1 MRSNIH
7 RKERQLIGFFLFCPL
22 LLLFT
27 FGIYP
32 MIALIEYS
40 FTSLNGL
47 SPTKNYVGLTNY
59 IKILTDSSYLRVLF
73 NSLVY
78 FISGFIQIVIAL
90 FFAILL
96 SGKVKGCNF
105 FKATFVFPCLISGM
119 AVAMLFRL
127 FGFIQIVIALFFA
140 ILLSGKVKGCNF
152 FKATFVFPCLISGMA
167 VAMLFRLF
175 LSPGG
180 SFDRLLT
187 LLGLEGSIRYWLGD
201 PRVVN
206 YTLGAISIWR
216 HTGKSFILYFGA
228 IKCIPVEHYKLAE
241 IEGASWLQR
250 IRYVILPGIHIVL
263 KINFILLTIGAISTF
278 ELPMILTNGSNG
290 TATFLLQTMKTAFDK
305 KMFGL
310 AASMAV
316 IVSLVIL
323 MITTLQNKFYK
334 GEEDD

>member
-1 MRSNIH
+1 MRNNTNK
-7 RKERQLIGFFLFCPL
+7 KERQLISFFLFCPL

-27 FGIYP
+27 FGVYP
-32 MIALIEYS
+32 IIAIIQYS
-40 FTSLNGL
+40 FTSWNGL
-47 SPTKNYVGLTNY
+47 APTKEYVGLANY
-59 IKILTDSSYLRVLF
+59 VKILTDPSYIKVLF
-73 NSLVY
+73 NSLIY

-90 FFAILL
+90 FFAIIL
-96 SGKVKGCNF
+96 SSNVKGR
-105 FKATFVFPCLISGM
+105 A
-119 AVAMLFRL
+119 
-127 FGFIQIVIALFFA
+127 
-140 ILLSGKVKGCNF
+140 F

-180 SFDRLLT
+180 SLDQLLT
-187 LLGLEGSIRYWLGD
+187 LLGLEDHIRYWLGD

-216 HTGKSFILYFGA
+216 HTGRSFILYFGA
-228 IKCIPVEHYKLAE
+228 IQCIPVEHYKLAE

-250 IRYVILPGIHIVL
+250 IRYIILPGIHIVL
-263 KINFILLTIGAISTF
+263 KINFTLLTIGAISTF
-278 ELPMILTNGSNG
+278 ELPLILTNGSNG
-290 TATFLLQTMKTAFDK
+290 TSTFLLQTMKTAFDK

-323 MITTLQNKFYK
+323 MITMIQNKCYR
-334 GEEDD
+334 GEEND

>member
-1 MRSNIH
+1 MRNNTNK
-7 RKERQLIGFFLFCPL
+7 KERQLISFFLFCPL

-27 FGIYP
+27 FGVYP
-32 MIALIEYS
+32 IIAIIQYS
-40 FTSLNGL
+40 FTSWNGL
-47 SPTKNYVGLTNY
+47 SPTKEYVGLANY
-59 IKILTDSSYLRVLF
+59 VKILTDPSYIKVLF
-73 NSLVY
+73 NSLIY

-90 FFAILL
+90 FFAIIL
-96 SGKVKGCNF
+96 SSKVKGR
-105 FKATFVFPCLISGM
+105 A
-119 AVAMLFRL
+119 
-127 FGFIQIVIALFFA
+127 
-140 ILLSGKVKGCNF
+140 F

-180 SFDRLLT
+180 SLDQLLT
-187 LLGLEGSIRYWLGD
+187 LLGLEDHIRYWLGD

-216 HTGKSFILYFGA
+216 HTGRSFILYFGA
-228 IKCIPVEHYKLAE
+228 IQCIPVEHYKLAE

-250 IRYVILPGIHIVL
+250 IRYIILPGIHIVL
-263 KINFILLTIGAISTF
+263 KINFTLLTIGAISTF
-278 ELPMILTNGSNG
+278 ELPLILTNGSNG
-290 TATFLLQTMKTAFDK
+290 TSTFLLQTMKTAFDK

-323 MITTLQNKFYK
+323 MITMIQNKCYR
-334 GEEDD
+334 GEEND

>member
-1 MRSNIH
+1 MQSNKTK
-7 RKERQLIGFFLFCPL
+7 KERQLISCFLFCPL

-32 MIALIEYS
+32 ILAIIEYS
-40 FTSLNGL
+40 FTSWNGL
-47 SPTKNYVGLTNY
+47 SPTKDYVGFANY
-59 IKILTDSSYLRVLF
+59 IKILTDPSYIRVFF

-78 FISGFIQIVIAL
+78 FIAGFIQIIIAL
-90 FFAILL
+90 FFAIIL
-96 SGKVKGCNF
+96 SDKVKGRHF

-127 FGFIQIVIALFFA
+127 FF
-140 ILLSGKVKGCNF
+140 
-152 FKATFVFPCLISGMA
+152 
-167 VAMLFRLF
+167 
-175 LSPGG
+175 SPGG
-180 SFDRLLT
+180 SFDSLLNV
-187 LLGLEGSIRYWLGD
+187 LGLGEYTRYWLGD
-201 PRVVN
+201 PKMVN

-228 IKCIPVEHYKLAE
+228 IQCIPVEHYKLAE

-250 IRYVILPGIHIVL
+250 IRYIILPGIHIVL
-263 KINFILLTIGAISTF
+263 KINFILLTIGAISAF
-278 ELPMILTNGSNG
+278 ELPLILTNGANG

-323 MITTLQNKFYK
+323 TITAIQNKCYK

>member
-40 FTSLNGL
+40 FTSWNGL

-127 FGFIQIVIALFFA
+127 F
-140 ILLSGKVKGCNF
+140 
-152 FKATFVFPCLISGMA
+152 
-167 VAMLFRLF
+167 

-187 LLGLEGSIRYWLGD
+187 LLGLEDSIRYWLGD

>member
-40 FTSLNGL
+40 FTSWNGL

-78 FISGFIQIVIAL
+78 FVSGFIQIVIAL

-96 SGKVKGCNF
+96 SG
-105 FKATFVFPCLISGM
+105 
-119 AVAMLFRL
+119 R
-127 FGFIQIVIALFFA
+127 
-140 ILLSGKVKGCNF
+140 VKGCNF

-187 LLGLEGSIRYWLGD
+187 LLGLEDSIRYWLGD

>member
-40 FTSLNGL
+40 FTSWNGL

-78 FISGFIQIVIAL
+78 FVSGFIQIVIAL

-96 SGKVKGCNF
+96 SG
-105 FKATFVFPCLISGM
+105 
-119 AVAMLFRL
+119 R
-127 FGFIQIVIALFFA
+127 
-140 ILLSGKVKGCNF
+140 VKGCNF

-187 LLGLEGSIRYWLGD
+187 LLGLEDSIRYWLGD

-241 IEGASWLQR
+241 IEGTSWLQR

>member
-1 MRSNIH
+1 MRNNTNK
-7 RKERQLIGFFLFCPL
+7 KERQLISFFLFCPL

-27 FGIYP
+27 FGVYP
-32 MIALIEYS
+32 IIAIIQYS
-40 FTSLNGL
+40 FTSWNGL
-47 SPTKNYVGLTNY
+47 SPTKEYVGLTNY
-59 IKILTDSSYLRVLF
+59 VKILTDPSYIKVLF
-73 NSLVY
+73 NSLIY

-90 FFAILL
+90 FFAIIL
-96 SGKVKGCNF
+96 SSKVKGR
-105 FKATFVFPCLISGM
+105 A
-119 AVAMLFRL
+119 
-127 FGFIQIVIALFFA
+127 
-140 ILLSGKVKGCNF
+140 F

-180 SFDRLLT
+180 SLDQLLT
-187 LLGLEGSIRYWLGD
+187 LLGLEDHIRYWLGD

-216 HTGKSFILYFGA
+216 HTGRSFILYFGA
-228 IKCIPVEHYKLAE
+228 IQCIPVEHYKLAE

-250 IRYVILPGIHIVL
+250 IRYIILPGIHIVL
-263 KINFILLTIGAISTF
+263 KINFTLLTIGAISTF
-278 ELPMILTNGSNG
+278 ELPLILTNGSNG
-290 TATFLLQTMKTAFDK
+290 TSTFLLQTMKTAFDK

-323 MITTLQNKFYK
+323 MITMIQNKCYR
-334 GEEDD
+334 GEEND

>member
-40 FTSLNGL
+40 FTSWNGL

-127 FGFIQIVIALFFA
+127 F
-140 ILLSGKVKGCNF
+140 
-152 FKATFVFPCLISGMA
+152 
-167 VAMLFRLF
+167 

-187 LLGLEGSIRYWLGD
+187 LLGLEDSIRYWLGD

-241 IEGASWLQR
+241 IEGTSWLQR

>member
-1 MRSNIH
+1 MNMRSNTNK
-7 RKERQLIGFFLFCPL
+7 KERQLISFFLFCPL
-22 LLLFT
+22 LLLVT

-32 MIALIEYS
+32 IIAIIQYS
-40 FTSLNGL
+40 FTSWNGL
-47 SPTKNYVGLTNY
+47 SPTKEYVGFANYV
-59 IKILTDSSYLRVLF
+59 KILTDSSYIKVFF
-73 NSLVY
+73 NSLIY

-90 FFAILL
+90 FFAIIL
-96 SGKVKGCNF
+96 SNKVKGR
-105 FKATFVFPCLISGM
+105 A
-119 AVAMLFRL
+119 
-127 FGFIQIVIALFFA
+127 
-140 ILLSGKVKGCNF
+140 F

-180 SFDRLLT
+180 SLDQLLT
-187 LLGLEGSIRYWLGD
+187 LLGLEDHIRYWLGD

-216 HTGKSFILYFGA
+216 HTGRSFILYFGA
-228 IKCIPVEHYKLAE
+228 IQCIPVEHYKLAE

-250 IRYVILPGIHIVL
+250 IRYIILPGIHIVL
-263 KINFILLTIGAISTF
+263 KINFVLLTIGAISTF
-278 ELPMILTNGSNG
+278 ELPLILTNGSNG
-290 TATFLLQTMKTAFDK
+290 TSTFLLQTMKTAFDK

-323 MITTLQNKFYK
+323 IITMIQNKCYR
-334 GEEDD
+334 GEEND

>member
-1 MRSNIH
+1 MQNNINK
-7 RKERQLIGFFLFCPL
+7 KEKQLISFFLFCPL

-32 MIALIEYS
+32 IIAIIQYS
-40 FTSLNGL
+40 FTSWNGL
-47 SPTKNYVGLTNY
+47 SPTKEYVGFANYV
-59 IKILTDSSYLRVLF
+59 KILTDSSYIKVFL
-73 NSLVY
+73 NSFIY

-90 FFAILL
+90 CFAIIL
-96 SGKVKGCNF
+96 SNKVKGR
-105 FKATFVFPCLISGM
+105 A
-119 AVAMLFRL
+119 
-127 FGFIQIVIALFFA
+127 
-140 ILLSGKVKGCNF
+140 F

-180 SFDRLLT
+180 SLDQLLT
-187 LLGLEGSIRYWLGD
+187 LLGLEDHIRYWLGD

-216 HTGKSFILYFGA
+216 HTGRSFILYFGA
-228 IKCIPVEHYKLAE
+228 IQCIPVEHYKLAE
-241 IEGASWLQR
+241 IEEASWLQR
-250 IRYVILPGIHIVL
+250 IRYIILPGIHIVL
-263 KINFILLTIGAISTF
+263 KINFVLLTIGAISTF
-278 ELPMILTNGSNG
+278 ELPLILTNGSNG
-290 TATFLLQTMKTAFDK
+290 TSTFLLQTMKTAFDK

-323 MITTLQNKFYK
+323 AITMIQNKCYRR
-334 GEEDD
+334 EEND

>member
-40 FTSLNGL
+40 FTSWNGL

-96 SGKVKGCNF
+96 SGKVKG
-105 FKATFVFPCLISGM
+105 G
-119 AVAMLFRL
+119 
-127 FGFIQIVIALFFA
+127 
-140 ILLSGKVKGCNF
+140 NF

-187 LLGLEGSIRYWLGD
+187 LLGLEDSIRYWLGD

>member
-40 FTSLNGL
+40 FTSWNGL

-78 FISGFIQIVIAL
+78 FVS
-90 FFAILL
+90 
-96 SGKVKGCNF
+96 
-105 FKATFVFPCLISGM
+105 
-119 AVAMLFRL
+119 
-127 FGFIQIVIALFFA
+127 GFIQIVIALFFA

-187 LLGLEGSIRYWLGD
+187 LLGLEDSIRYWLGD

-241 IEGASWLQR
+241 IEGTSWLQR

>member
-1 MRSNIH
+1 MQNSINK
-7 RKERQLIGFFLFCPL
+7 KERQLISFFLFCPL

-32 MIALIEYS
+32 IIAITQYS
-40 FTSLNGL
+40 FTSWNGL
-47 SPTKNYVGLTNY
+47 SPTKEYVGFANYV
-59 IKILTDSSYLRVLF
+59 KILTDSSYIKVFF
-73 NSLVY
+73 NSLIY

-90 FFAILL
+90 FFAIIL
-96 SGKVKGCNF
+96 SNKVKGR
-105 FKATFVFPCLISGM
+105 A
-119 AVAMLFRL
+119 
-127 FGFIQIVIALFFA
+127 
-140 ILLSGKVKGCNF
+140 F

-180 SFDRLLT
+180 SLDQLLT
-187 LLGLEGSIRYWLGD
+187 LLGLEDHIRYWLGD

-216 HTGKSFILYFGA
+216 HTGRSFILYFGA
-228 IKCIPVEHYKLAE
+228 IQCIPVEHYKLAE

-250 IRYVILPGIHIVL
+250 IRYIILPGIHIVL
-263 KINFILLTIGAISTF
+263 KINFVLLTIGAISTF
-278 ELPMILTNGSNG
+278 ELPLILTNGSNG
-290 TATFLLQTMKTAFDK
+290 TSTFLLQTMKTAFDK

-323 MITTLQNKFYK
+323 IITMIQNKCYRGK
-334 GEEDD
+334 END

>member
-40 FTSLNGL
+40 FTSWNGL

-127 FGFIQIVIALFFA
+127 F
-140 ILLSGKVKGCNF
+140 
-152 FKATFVFPCLISGMA
+152 
-167 VAMLFRLF
+167 

-187 LLGLEGSIRYWLGD
+187 LLGLEDSIRYWLGD

-323 MITTLQNKFYK
+323 MITALQNRFYK

>member
-1 MRSNIH
+1 MRNNTNK
-7 RKERQLIGFFLFCPL
+7 KERQLISFFLFCPL

-27 FGIYP
+27 FGVYP
-32 MIALIEYS
+32 IIAIIQYS
-40 FTSLNGL
+40 FTSWNGL
-47 SPTKNYVGLTNY
+47 SPTKEYVGLANY
-59 IKILTDSSYLRVLF
+59 VKILTDPSYIKVFF
-73 NSLVY
+73 NSLTY

-90 FFAILL
+90 FFAIIL
-96 SGKVKGCNF
+96 SNKVKGR
-105 FKATFVFPCLISGM
+105 A
-119 AVAMLFRL
+119 
-127 FGFIQIVIALFFA
+127 
-140 ILLSGKVKGCNF
+140 F

-180 SFDRLLT
+180 SLDQLLT
-187 LLGLEGSIRYWLGD
+187 LLGLEDHIRYWLGD

-216 HTGKSFILYFGA
+216 HTGRSFILYFGA
-228 IKCIPVEHYKLAE
+228 IQCIPVEHYKLAE

-250 IRYVILPGIHIVL
+250 IRYIILPGIHIVL
-263 KINFILLTIGAISTF
+263 KINFTLLTIGAISTF
-278 ELPMILTNGSNG
+278 ELPLILTNGSNG
-290 TATFLLQTMKTAFDK
+290 TSTFLLQTMKTAFDK

-323 MITTLQNKFYK
+323 MITMIQNKCYR
-334 GEEDD
+334 GEEND

>member
-1 MRSNIH
+1 MQSNKTK
-7 RKERQLIGFFLFCPL
+7 KERQLISFFLFCPL

-32 MIALIEYS
+32 IVAIVEYS
-40 FTSLNGL
+40 FTSWNGL
-47 SPTKNYVGLTNY
+47 SPTKTYVGFSNYV
-59 IKILTDSSYLRVLF
+59 KILTDPSYMRVFF
-73 NSLVY
+73 NSVIY

-90 FFAILL
+90 FFAIIL
-96 SGKVKGCNF
+96 SSKVKGHKF

-119 AVAMLFRL
+119 AIAMLFRL
-127 FGFIQIVIALFFA
+127 FF
-140 ILLSGKVKGCNF
+140 
-152 FKATFVFPCLISGMA
+152 
-167 VAMLFRLF
+167 
-175 LSPGG
+175 SPGG
-180 SFDRLLT
+180 SFDSLLT
-187 LLGLEGSIRYWLGD
+187 VLGLEDHIRYWLGD

-228 IKCIPVEHYKLAE
+228 IQSIPTEHYKLAE

-250 IRYVILPGIHIVL
+250 IRYIILPGIHIVL

-278 ELPMILTNGSNG
+278 ELPLILTNGSNG

-323 MITTLQNKFYK
+323 TITAIQNKYYK

>member
-1 MRSNIH
+1 MSIT
-7 RKERQLIGFFLFCPL
+7 P
-22 LLLFT
+22 T
-27 FGIYP
+27 FYFWDLP
-32 MIALIEYS
+32 QYS
-40 FTSLNGL
+40 FTSWNGL
-47 SPTKNYVGLTNY
+47 SPTKNYVGFANY
-59 IKILTDSSYLRVLF
+59 IKVLTDPSYIRVLL

-90 FFAILL
+90 FFAIIL
-96 SGKVKGCNF
+96 SSKVKGHHF

-127 FGFIQIVIALFFA
+127 FF
-140 ILLSGKVKGCNF
+140 
-152 FKATFVFPCLISGMA
+152 
-167 VAMLFRLF
+167 
-175 LSPGG
+175 SPGG
-180 SFDRLLT
+180 SFDSLLT
-187 LLGLEGSIRYWLGD
+187 LLGLEEHIRYWLGD

-228 IKCIPVEHYKLAE
+228 IQCIPTEHYKLAE

-250 IRYVILPGIHIVL
+250 MRYIILPGIHIVL

-278 ELPMILTNGSNG
+278 ELPLILTNGSNG

-323 MITTLQNKFYK
+323 TITAIQNKCYK

>member
-40 FTSLNGL
+40 FTSWNGL

-96 SGKVKGCNF
+96 SG
-105 FKATFVFPCLISGM
+105 
-119 AVAMLFRL
+119 R
-127 FGFIQIVIALFFA
+127 
-140 ILLSGKVKGCNF
+140 VKGCNF

-187 LLGLEGSIRYWLGD
+187 LLGLEDSIRYWLGD

>member
-7 RKERQLIGFFLFCPL
+7 KKERQLIGFFLFCPL

-32 MIALIEYS
+32 MIALVEYS
-40 FTSLNGL
+40 FTSWNGL
-47 SPTKNYVGLTNY
+47 SPTKNYVGFTNY
-59 IKILTDSSYLRVLF
+59 IKILTDARYLKVLL

-96 SGKVKGCNF
+96 SGKVKGRNF
-105 FKATFVFPCLISGM
+105 FKATFVFPY
-119 AVAMLFRL
+119 
-127 FGFIQIVIALFFA
+127 
-140 ILLSGKVKGCNF
+140 
-152 FKATFVFPCLISGMA
+152 LISGMA

-187 LLGLEGSIRYWLGD
+187 LLGFEDSIRYWLGD

-216 HTGKSFILYFGA
+216 HTGRSFILYFGA

-241 IEGASWLQR
+241 IEGASWFQR

-263 KINFILLTIGAISTF
+263 KINFILLTIGAISAF

-323 MITTLQNKFYK
+323 MVAAIQNKFYK

>member
-1 MRSNIH
+1 MNMRSNTNK
-7 RKERQLIGFFLFCPL
+7 KERQLISFFLFCPL
-22 LLLFT
+22 LLLVT

-32 MIALIEYS
+32 IIAIIQYS
-40 FTSLNGL
+40 FTSWNGL
-47 SPTKNYVGLTNY
+47 SPTKEYVGFANYV
-59 IKILTDSSYLRVLF
+59 KILTDSSYIKVFF
-73 NSLVY
+73 NSLIY

-90 FFAILL
+90 LFAIIL
-96 SGKVKGCNF
+96 SNKVKGR
-105 FKATFVFPCLISGM
+105 A
-119 AVAMLFRL
+119 
-127 FGFIQIVIALFFA
+127 
-140 ILLSGKVKGCNF
+140 F

-180 SFDRLLT
+180 SLDQLLT
-187 LLGLEGSIRYWLGD
+187 LLGLEDHIRYWLGD

-216 HTGKSFILYFGA
+216 HTGRSFILYFGA
-228 IKCIPVEHYKLAE
+228 IQCIPVEHYKLAE

-250 IRYVILPGIHIVL
+250 IRYIILPGIHIVL
-263 KINFILLTIGAISTF
+263 KINFVLLTIGAISTF
-278 ELPMILTNGSNG
+278 ELPLILTNGSNG
-290 TATFLLQTMKTAFDK
+290 TSTFLLQTMKTAFDK

-323 MITTLQNKFYK
+323 IITMIQNKCYR
-334 GEEDD
+334 GEEND